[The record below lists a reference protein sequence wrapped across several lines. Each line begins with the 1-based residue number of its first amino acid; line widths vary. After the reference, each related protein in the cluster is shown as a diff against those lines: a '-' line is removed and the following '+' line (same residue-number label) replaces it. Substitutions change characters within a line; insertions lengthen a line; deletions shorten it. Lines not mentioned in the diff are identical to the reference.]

1 VVTFLIDA
9 DTLGNT
15 TFAFSPLA
23 EVASS
28 IRLLGEPH
36 SNHIHQPW
44 VVRARAALA
53 DLDITLLSQILPTGR
68 WAPSFMYTPA
78 RSPETTFED
87 QLARLERTDLEVVR
101 ENLHEVWSDRPMPA
115 RLRALLSSGN
125 GAVPELSELL
135 WEYWE
140 RAIAPH
146 WSRVC
151 SVLEDDVA
159 ARASQAVAGGLYALL
174 SDLHPEVSLAD
185 GRLMVNKLRHVNQTH
200 TGRALTLIPSVF
212 TYPGLVLDHDD
223 RDNVALTYAARGV
236 GRTWDG
242 LREQEQEQDPDHL
255 VALLGRSRARILTRL
270 SVPLSTTDLAAELGQ
285 SPGTVSQHLT
295 TLKGAGLLLSW
306 RTGRRVLYRQTQLAE
321 SVIAASDVAAT
332 HRLTG

>member
-1 VVTFLIDA
+1 MVRFRIDA

-15 TFAFSPLA
+15 TFAFSPFV

-28 IRLLGEPH
+28 IRVLGEPH
-36 SNHIHQPW
+36 THHIHQRW
-44 VVRARAALA
+44 ITRTRAEIA
-53 DLDITLLSQILPTGR
+53 DLDITLLTQMLPSGR

-87 QLARLERTDLEVVR
+87 QLARLQRTDVQVLR
-101 ENLHEVWSDRPMPA
+101 DDLDEVWSDRPMPA
-115 RLRALLSSGN
+115 RLRTFLETERT
-125 GAVPELSELL
+125 AVHQLAELL

-146 WSRVC
+146 WSRIC

-159 ARASQAVAGGLYALL
+159 ARASQAIGGGLYALL

-185 GRLMVNKLRHVNQTH
+185 GLLIVTKPRHLDDVLD
-200 TGRALTLIPSVF
+200 GKALILTPSVF
-212 TYPGLVLDHDD
+212 TYPGLILDHDES
-223 RDNVALTYAARGV
+223 DNTVAMTYAARGV
-236 GRTWDG
+236 GRTWEG
-242 LREQEQEQDPDHL
+242 LNVEDQDTDHL
-255 VALLGRSRARILTRL
+255 AALLGRNRARILVRL
-270 SVPLSTTDLAAELGQ
+270 SVPQTTTDLATELGQ
-285 SPGTVSQHLT
+285 SPGTVSQHLS

-306 RTGRRVLYRQTQLAE
+306 RSGRRVLYRQTPLAE
-321 SVIAASDVAAT
+321 SVIAASDMAAV